1 MPREAG
7 FFYRLGEFFG
17 LKVLRIVVCIAFKSG
32 KTKELVK
39 RWFKRR
45 RTDRKGTAGII
56 GRLLVAAFTLASLLW
71 MRHRLGVIEERL
83 MTIEGNHKGN
93 VTVKDKSG
101 NQ

>member
-1 MPREAG
+1 ALFCLLCEI
-7 FFYRLGEFFG
+7 FV
-17 LKVLRIVVCIAFKSG
+17 LKVLRIVVSIAFKSG
-32 KTKELVK
+32 KTKEFVK

-56 GRLLVAAFTLASLLW
+56 GGLLVAAFTLASLLW
-71 MRHRLGVIEERL
+71 MHHRLGVIEERL
-83 MTIEGNHKGN
+83 MTIEENHKGN